1 MPPSFLR
8 NMSTMPRE
16 TAAIRPARLTSGAT
30 LFALPLHL
38 ARNPAALA
46 QGADL
51 SKLIE
56 EETLRLGLRGCAL
69 VRERFK
75 DEVAD
80 AAPPLLALIVL
91 SKSAGRIFL
100 PAKTPM
106 LDRETL
112 SRRLVSCDPRL
123 RSAP

>member
-1 MPPSFLR
+1 MPHSLLR

-16 TAAIRPARLTSGAT
+16 TAAIRPAQLCRGAI
-30 LFALPLHL
+30 LFALPLRL

-69 VRERFK
+69 VRDPWK
-75 DEVAD
+75 DEAAE
-80 AAPPLLALIVL
+80 AAPPLLALVVL
-91 SKSAGRIFL
+91 SKSSGRIFL
-100 PAKTPM
+100 PTKTPL